1 MWLLICFWSFFE
13 NTFSM
18 LFLVVVFLFWLLFNW
33 FKKSLSFPPLSYCG
47 EISVTKFTILPI
59 WKCTVLWR
67 WWGHARYACAVAC
80 RCCPPPAPPQL
91 KLCPLAASSLFLP
104 PPYPTFCLCEF
115 DYRSGYVS
123 GIIQYLSVCD
133 CLISFSRR
141 TLYYHICQ
149 HLLFSCKAWILL
161 CMDETFFFIHS

>member
-1 MWLLICFWSFFE
+1 MWLLICCWSFFE

-18 LFLVVVFLFWLLFNW
+18 LFLVVLLLFWLLFNW
-33 FKKSLSFPPLSYCG
+33 FKKSLSFSPLSYCG

-133 CLISFSRR
+133 CLISFSII
-141 TLYYHICQ
+141 LSSGLIHVV
-149 HLLFSCKAWILL
+149 AW
-161 CMDETFFFIHS
+161 THF